1 MNQVSLKDWLPYPPD
16 VSVHGAQIDHLITVV
31 HYLMFALFAVWGIYF
46 VYCLVRFRQREGHKA
61 EYQPAKGKIAKTA
74 EVAVIVAE
82 ALLLVGLSIPVWASW
97 KNDFPP
103 RNQAVVIRVVAE
115 QFAWNFHYPGKDGV
129 FGRTD
134 VSLINNTGNSLGL
147 DMKDPY
153 AVDDIVTLND
163 LHVPV
168 HHPVILEISS
178 KDVIHSFTVNV
189 LRVKQDAIP
198 GMMVPIHFEAT
209 QTGLFDV
216 GCAQLCGLGHYRM
229 KGQITIDTPD
239 QYAKWLTEN
248 TPQGG
253 NQ

>member
-1 MNQVSLKDWLPYPPD
+1 MNQVSYKDWLPYPPNL
-16 VSVHGAQIDHLITVV
+16 SVHGPQIDQLITVV
-31 HYLMFALFAVWGIYF
+31 HYVMFVLFVVWGVYF

-61 EYQPAKGKIAKTA
+61 EYHPAKGKIAKTG

-97 KNDFPP
+97 RNDFPP
-103 RNQAVVIRVVAE
+103 RDTALTVRVVAE
-115 QFAWNFHYPGKDGV
+115 QFAWNFHYAGKDGV

-134 VSLINNTGNSLGL
+134 VGLINNTGNSLGL
-147 DMKDPY
+147 DMKDPH
-153 AVDDIVTLND
+153 AKDDIVTLND
-163 LHVPV
+163 LHIPV
-168 HHPVILEISS
+168 HQPVILELSS

-189 LRVKQDAIP
+189 LRVKQDATP

-229 KGQITIDTPD
+229 KGQITIETPD
-239 QYAKWLTEN
+239 QYSKWLTEN

-253 NQ
+253 N

>member
-1 MNQVSLKDWLPYPPD
+1 MNHVSYKDWLPYPPD
-16 VSVHGAQIDHLITVV
+16 VSVHGAKIDHLITVV
-31 HYLMFALFAVWGIYF
+31 HYLMFALFIVWGIYF
-46 VYCLVRFRQREGHKA
+46 VYCLVRFRQRAGHKA
-61 EYQPAKGKIAKTA
+61 EYQPAKGKVAKTA

-103 RNQAVVIRVVAE
+103 RSQAITIRVVAE

-134 VSLINNTGNSLGL
+134 VGLINNTGNSLGL
-147 DMKDPY
+147 DMNDPH
-153 AVDDIVTLND
+153 AKDDIVTLND
-163 LHVPV
+163 MHIPV
-168 HHPVILEISS
+168 HQPVILEISS

-189 LRVKQDAIP
+189 LRVKQDAVP

-229 KGQITIDTPD
+229 KGQITIDTPE
-239 QYAKWLTEN
+239 QYTTWLTEN

-253 NQ
+253 N